1 MQYILLVQWILILL
15 HPHLGNISIGEEI
28 KIYFCSFCLK
38 RKMQSV
44 AAFLQ
49 SYCVVLNYVI
59 MTIHI
64 YVVIIFQVLDNDLE
78 NQN

>member
-1 MQYILLVQWILILL
+1 MLL
-15 HPHLGNISIGEEI
+15 HQHLANISIGEEI
-28 KIYFCSFCLK
+28 QLRLCRFCLK

-49 SYCVVLNYVI
+49 SYCVISNSVI
-59 MTIHI
+59 ITIHI
-64 YVVIIFQVLDNDLE
+64 YVVTIFQVSDNDLK

>member
-1 MQYILLVQWILILL
+1 MLHIDILHQ
-15 HPHLGNISIGEEI
+15 HLGNISIGQEI
-28 KIYFCSFCLK
+28 KIKFCSICLK

-49 SYCVVLNYVI
+49 SYCVISNYVI